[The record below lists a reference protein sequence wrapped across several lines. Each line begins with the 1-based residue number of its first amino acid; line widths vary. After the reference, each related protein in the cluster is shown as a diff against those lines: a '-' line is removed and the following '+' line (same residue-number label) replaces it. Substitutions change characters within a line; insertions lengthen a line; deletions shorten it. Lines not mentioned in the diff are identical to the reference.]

1 MAVSAKRMDAKHQ
14 AILQAAASVF
24 QAKGYP
30 GTSMDEIAASA
41 GVSKQTVYKHFADK
55 EQLFNEIVLSTT
67 AEIDELVRFVAAALD
82 DTNDLEKDLRRLAKL
97 FISAL
102 MDPKLLRLRR
112 LVIANADRFPE
123 LGTTWYERGF
133 ERVLSTL
140 ASSFDRLAK
149 RKLLRVADP
158 MLAANHFVGMLLWIP
173 VNRAM
178 FTGNHAYYTGRQL
191 ERYADAAVS
200 AFLSGHSAVLP
211 ARSRS

>member
-1 MAVSAKRMDAKHQ
+1 MAVSAQRMDAKHQ
-14 AILQAAASVF
+14 AILRAAADVF
-24 QAKGYP
+24 QEKGYP
-30 GTSMDEIAASA
+30 GASMDEIAATA

-67 AEIDELVRFVAAALD
+67 AEIDQLVRLVAATLD
-82 DTNDLEKDLRRLAKL
+82 DTKDLEKDLRRLAKL
-97 FISAL
+97 FITAL
-102 MDPKLLRLRR
+102 MDPKVLRLRR

-123 LGTTWYERGF
+123 LGATWYERGF

-149 RKLLRVADP
+149 RKLLDVADP

-200 AFLSGHSAVLP
+200 AFLSGHSSARS